1 MVRGPRS
8 ALVTPGCA
16 TANPAG
22 HRHAELRDG
31 GEEGPGG
38 DVVAHLAVGRR
49 RVEQCLERRRHALT
63 TGGTRSGKA
72 DNACN
77 EHGHD
82 LLWLLLHHAES
93 VPVRVDEDDEVGVVR
108 RVV

>member
-1 MVRGPRS
+1 MLATS
-8 ALVTPGCA
+8 A
-16 TANPAG
+16 
-22 HRHAELRDG
+22 HRTSMLSSLFSTG
-31 GEEGPGG
+31 GRVGYS
-38 DVVAHLAVGRR
+38 ALAVGEASTLPRFPMTHASW
-49 RVEQCLERRRHALT
+49 LANERRRHALT

-108 RVV
+108 